1 VRALEHNAPAEDGS
15 NHDPVPV
22 TLPAGARNE
31 AARVLAGAFRDNPLN
46 RAVIRKRARRRLRS
60 NYCGMRSMLSSAEG
74 RALVWALPGVRG
86 GPGPSETGI
95 RGVLVG
101 IAPGDYPLP
110 PRSIPDQIRC
120 LWGQGPA
127 TLGRWAVVYRVL
139 EEVHPLE
146 PHWYLGVLGID
157 SEQQGRGLGSAML
170 RHFAERVDRDAAP
183 AYLETDRAENVAFYG
198 RVGFDVALEIQ
209 VLGVKVWCMKR
220 PARDETRSVSVEQQ
234 REP

>member
-1 VRALEHNAPAEDGS
+1 MSALEHNAPAEDGS
-15 NHDPVPV
+15 NHDAVPV
-22 TLPAGARNE
+22 ALPAGARNE

-46 RAVIRKRARRRLRS
+46 RAVIQKRARRRLRS
-60 NYCGMRSMLSSAEG
+60 NYYGMRSMLNSAEG
-74 RALVWALPGVRG
+74 RALVWALPGVG
-86 GPGPSETGI
+86 GGSGRDAAGI
-95 RGVLVG
+95 RGILVG

-110 PRSIPDQIRC
+110 PRGVPDQLHC

-127 TLGRWAVVYRVL
+127 ALRRWAVVYRVL

-157 SEQQGRGLGSAML
+157 SGQQGRGLGSAML

-198 RVGFDVALEIQ
+198 RVGFDVVLEVQ

-220 PARDETRSVSVEQQ
+220 PARNETGNVPVE
-234 REP
+234 RPGEP